1 VLDAFHVVK
10 LGTDAD
16 DACRRRVQQATRGL
30 RGRNGDALYWIR
42 MLLRAGAEEPTD
54 RQRRR
59 LAVGIRTSQWRAAR
73 VSLLAR
79 ARTCSASSGG
89 SRISNSA
96 PRMAT

>member
-1 VLDAFHVVK
+1 MLDAFHVVK
-10 LGTDAD
+10 LGTDAV

-42 MLLRAGAEEPTD
+42 MLLRAGAEELTD
-54 RQRRR
+54 RQRR
-59 LAVGIRTSQWRAAR
+59 LAAGIRTSQWRAAR